1 LRLKEGGGE
10 GWRIGNGLFQVPQSL
25 SPPSTSPAQPRS
37 GNYASSMRHAI
48 PFRHRMVAWRQ
59 TREVSGTAP
68 AHPSHPPIPF
78 SVLRRP
84 AGDRSVCLLPAG
96 GSPAI
101 KKQTVSSE
109 SKRPNRC
116 IRPEINGRPTR
127 TANAGPGL
135 SGNIYYRDECTSQSR
150 ISNFCYTTYLYS

>member
-59 TREVSGTAP
+59 TREVFGTAP
-68 AHPSHPPIPF
+68 AHAAHPPHPPHPSHF
-78 SVLRRP
+78 LYCDGRP
-84 AGDRSVCLLPAG
+84 AIDQSACCQPG

-109 SKRPNRC
+109 SKRPNRWN
-116 IRPEINGRPTR
+116 RPGNKRP
-127 TANAGPGL
+127 AYQN
-135 SGNIYYRDECTSQSR
+135 SQCWAWAFR
-150 ISNFCYTTYLYS
+150 Q